1 MPVGTPT
8 SPQGFPAITPQI
20 VSSNPTEPAI
30 TEQDVIDY
38 VLAHPVP
45 GTGKIRT
52 DGPITV
58 ERVEFLPARD
68 VHARLNAASGRSD
81 EAPLCLVTV
90 RGSFTL
96 HGMRGM
102 APLHGTTVFQV
113 YDAKTGYF
121 LLQGVD
127 AR

>member
-1 MPVGTPT
+1 VATPP
-8 SPQGFPAITPQI
+8 SPRGFPAITPRLA
-20 VSSNPTEPAI
+20 PGDPREPAI
-30 TEQDVIDY
+30 TEQDVIAY
-38 VLAHPVP
+38 VLAHPAS
-45 GTGKIRT
+45 GTGRIQT
-52 DGPITV
+52 DGPLTV

-68 VHARLNAASGRSD
+68 VHARLDVASGRAD
-81 EAPLCLVTV
+81 DAPLCLVTV
-90 RGSFTL
+90 HGAFTL

-113 YDAKTGYF
+113 YDAKTGHF

>member
-1 MPVGTPT
+1 VTTPP
-8 SPQGFPAITPQI
+8 SPRGFPAITPRLT
-20 VSSNPTEPAI
+20 SSKPTEPAI

-38 VLAHPVP
+38 VLAHPVT
-45 GTGKIRT
+45 GTGRIQT
-52 DGPITV
+52 DSPITV
-58 ERVEFLPARD
+58 ERVEFLPASD
-68 VHARLNAASGRSD
+68 VHARLDTVSGRSD

-90 RGSFTL
+90 HGSFTL

-121 LLQGVD
+121 LLQNVD

>member
-1 MPVGTPT
+1 MLVETPT
-8 SPQGFPAITPQI
+8 GPQGFPAITPRI
-20 VSSNPTEPAI
+20 VSSKPTEPAM
-30 TEQDVIDY
+30 TAQDVIDY
-38 VLAHPVP
+38 VLAHPVT
-45 GTGKIRT
+45 GTGRIQT
-52 DGPITV
+52 AGPITV
-58 ERVEFLPARD
+58 ERVEFLPARA

-90 RGSFTL
+90 HGSFTL

-102 APLHGTTVFQV
+102 TPLRGTIVFQV
-113 YDAKTGYF
+113 YDAKTGHF